1 MRKARTMVDQKVQKM
16 GDETINLLKT
26 IHYCRKVYFVHVLIV
41 AHGVIA
47 IATADF
53 GQIFA
58 ALEY

>member
-41 AHGVIA
+41 AEVVVVA
-47 IATADF
+47 AAF
-53 GQIFA
+53 ARIFA

>member
-1 MRKARTMVDQKVQKM
+1 MVDQKAQKM
-16 GDETINLLKT
+16 GDETISLVKN
-26 IHYCRKVYFVHVLIV
+26 IHCYCKVYFVHVLIV